1 MSSKEITPGRIIKW
15 IVWAIL
21 AIIAFSALMGSFYI
35 NSEYER
41 TVETRLGE
49 INGDVTGPGLQFKA
63 PFIDSAHTADIRID
77 EINYP
82 GEVTASYDGQTI
94 NIDITI
100 NHQIL
105 EASVQKL
112 YSDFGSNYN
121 YSDRILRK
129 MAIDRIKGLIGTY
142 KIEEFMPNREQ
153 IRQEA
158 LTVVK
163 AEANK
168 YGVNILDIQLSNF
181 EFDPRFKTRLQE
193 VADARARA
201 SKEEQRAREAGFAAE
216 KRIEVERGEAE
227 SKKLAADAN
236 AHKIRVESE
245 QKAAAIQREGEAQAA
260 SELAKGTAKAEAIKA
275 QLEALERGGQNLV
288 ELTKAEAMK
297 NWDGVYS
304 PDTVIS
310 SGGTGQ
316 PGFIPFMNY
325 NELLKPKKN

>member
-1 MSSKEITPGRIIKW
+1 MSNQITPGRIGKW
-15 IVWAIL
+15 VAWTVLGIL
-21 AIIAFSALMGSFYI
+21 AFSALMGSFYI

-49 INGDVTGPGLQFKA
+49 INGEVTGPGLQFKA
-63 PFIDSAHTADIRID
+63 PFVDSAHTADIRIS

-105 EASVQKL
+105 ENSVQTL

-142 KIEEFMPNREQ
+142 KIEEFMPNREK

-158 LTVVK
+158 LNIVK
-163 AEANK
+163 AEAAK

-181 EFDPRFKTRLQE
+181 EFDPRFKNRLQK

-201 SKEEQRAREAGFAAE
+201 SEEEQKAREAGFAAD
-216 KRIEVERGEAE
+216 KRIEQERGEAE
-227 SKKLAADAN
+227 SKKLAADAQ

-245 QKAAAIQREGEAQAA
+245 QQAAAIQREGEAQAA
-260 SELAKGTAKAEAIKA
+260 AELAKGEAKAAAIKA
-275 QLEALERGGQNLV
+275 QLEALEKGGQNLV

-304 PDTVIS
+304 PETVIS
-310 SGGTGQ
+310 SGGNGT

-325 NELLKPKKN
+325 NELLKGKKN

>member
-1 MSSKEITPGRIIKW
+1 MSSQITPGRIGKW
-15 IVWAIL
+15 VAWTVLGIL
-21 AIIAFSALMGSFYI
+21 AFSALMGSFYI

-49 INGDVTGPGLQFKA
+49 INGEVTGPGLQFKA
-63 PFIDSAHTADIRID
+63 PFVDSAHTADIRIS

-105 EASVQKL
+105 ENSVQTL

-142 KIEEFMPNREQ
+142 KIEEFMPNREK

-158 LTVVK
+158 LNIVK
-163 AEANK
+163 AEAAK

-181 EFDPRFKTRLQE
+181 EFDPRFKNRLQK

-201 SKEEQRAREAGFAAE
+201 SEEEQKAREAGFAAD
-216 KRIEVERGEAE
+216 KRIEQERGEAE
-227 SKKLAADAN
+227 SKKLAADAQ

-245 QKAAAIQREGEAQAA
+245 QQAAAIQREGEAQAA
-260 SELAKGTAKAEAIKA
+260 AELAKGEAKAAAIKA
-275 QLEALERGGQNLV
+275 QLEALEKGGQNLV

-304 PDTVIS
+304 PETVIS
-310 SGGTGQ
+310 SGGNGT

-325 NELLKPKKN
+325 NELLKGKKN

>member
-1 MSSKEITPGRIIKW
+1 MSNQITPGRIGKWVAW
-15 IVWAIL
+15 IVLGIL
-21 AIIAFSALMGSFYI
+21 AFSALMGSFYI

-49 INGDVTGPGLQFKA
+49 INGEVTGPGLQFKA
-63 PFIDSAHTADIRID
+63 PFVDSAHTADIRIS

-105 EASVQKL
+105 ENSVQTL

-142 KIEEFMPNREQ
+142 KIEEFMPNREK

-158 LTVVK
+158 LNIVK
-163 AEANK
+163 AEAAK

-181 EFDPRFKTRLQE
+181 EFDPRFKNRLQK

-201 SKEEQRAREAGFAAE
+201 SEEEQKAREAGFAAD
-216 KRIEVERGEAE
+216 KRIEQERGEAE
-227 SKKLAADAN
+227 SKKLAADAQ

-245 QKAAAIQREGEAQAA
+245 QQAAAIQREGEAQAA
-260 SELAKGTAKAEAIKA
+260 AELAKGEAKAAAIKA
-275 QLEALERGGQNLV
+275 QLEALEKGGQNLV

-304 PDTVIS
+304 PETVIS
-310 SGGTGQ
+310 SGGNGT

-325 NELLKPKKN
+325 NELLKGKKN

>member
-1 MSSKEITPGRIIKW
+1 MKEITGRQVLKW
-15 IVWAIL
+15 VVWVIVAIV
-21 AIIAFSALMGSFYI
+21 AFSALMGSFYI

-49 INGDVTGPGLQFKA
+49 INGEVTGPGLQFKA
-63 PFIDSAHTADIRID
+63 PFFDSAHTADIRIS

-105 EASVQKL
+105 ENSVQTL

-142 KIEEFMPNREQ
+142 KIEEFMPNREK

-158 LTVVK
+158 LNIVK
-163 AEANK
+163 AEAAK

-181 EFDPRFKTRLQE
+181 EFDPRFKNRLQK

-201 SKEEQRAREAGFAAE
+201 SEEEQKAREAGFAAD
-216 KRIEVERGEAE
+216 KRIEQERGEAE
-227 SKKLAADAN
+227 SKKLAADAE
-236 AHKIRVESE
+236 AHKIKVESE

-260 SELAKGTAKAEAIKA
+260 AERAKGEAKAAAIKA
-275 QLEALERGGQNLV
+275 QLAALEKGGQNLV
-288 ELTKAEAMK
+288 DLTKAEAMK

-304 PDTVIS
+304 PETVIS
-310 SGGTGQ
+310 SGGSGT

-325 NELLKPKKN
+325 NELLKQKSKN